1 MQKTSAK
8 LLVIVIT
15 TAAILAAVTITT
27 SIGAAAAPPP
37 QPQTGNTTNST
48 ADFSTD
54 TFYRN
59 LADCSVLGDP
69 VLEVQCHRVKADQL
83 TEALEEPGIFS
94 FQQEDNKE
102 ENNGDKEDEEN

>member
-1 MQKTSAK
+1 MSRSDQIIGTVLISVM
-8 LLVIVIT
+8 LLTIATIQLQQVQAQSQT
-15 TAAILAAVTITT
+15 T
-27 SIGAAAAPPP
+27 PPP

-48 ADFSTD
+48 AD

-69 VLEVQCHRVKADQL
+69 VLEVQCNRVKADQL
-83 TEALEEPGIFS
+83 AEALEEPGIFS

-102 ENNGDKEDEEN
+102 ENNEDKEDEEN